1 MYHDLEAQET
11 VEHDVIMVELT
22 WASQEVYEHVG
33 SANVQRNVILAIQ
46 NGTPTTLEELTDT
59 M

>member
-1 MYHDLEAQET
+1 MHHDLETQET
-11 VEHDVIMVELT
+11 VEHDVIMVELI

-33 SANVQRNVILAIQ
+33 GTNVPGNVILAIQ
-46 NGTPTTLEELTDT
+46 NGTPTTLKELTNT